1 MQTGDVES
9 QRGWRFLEMGFT
21 TEERMSHF
29 EGAISIAYGKKFDSF
44 SERLGLELDI
54 FCSIEIFPLSLV

>member
-1 MQTGDVES
+1 MQTGDVGS

-29 EGAISIAYGKKFDSF
+29 EGAISIACGKKF
-44 SERLGLELDI
+44 
-54 FCSIEIFPLSLV
+54 

>member
-44 SERLGLELDI
+44 SERLGLD
-54 FCSIEIFPLSLV
+54 F